1 MDNVSDFHQRL
12 VRLLDKDDRSQAAIG
27 REIGLEPSSMNRLVK
42 GKREPTVEEVLE
54 LARVL
59 HVEPYELMPALGG
72 KKAEPNT
79 VPPPVPPVV
88 RAHGK
93 AEDEI
98 PRKEWA
104 EGLAHY
110 LDRFGGRV
118 APDVRRELQSLQ
130 FHTEGVV
137 LDDFFWDD
145 QRCTFD
151 RALGISGGTPWVE
164 RPKAGPASRS

>member
-1 MDNVSDFHQRL
+1 
-12 VRLLDKDDRSQAAIG
+12 
-27 REIGLEPSSMNRLVK
+27 MNRLVK
-42 GKREPTVEEVLE
+42 GKRPPTVEEVVE

-59 HVEPYELMPALGG
+59 HVEPYELMPSLGG
-72 KKAEPNT
+72 KKAGPIA
-79 VPPPVPPVV
+79 PPPTAA

-93 AEDEI
+93 PEEEV

-118 APDVRRELQSLQ
+118 APDVRRELQYLQ
-130 FHTEGVV
+130 FHTEGIV

-145 QRCTFD
+145 QRCAFD

-164 RPKAGPASRS
+164 RPKAGPSPRP